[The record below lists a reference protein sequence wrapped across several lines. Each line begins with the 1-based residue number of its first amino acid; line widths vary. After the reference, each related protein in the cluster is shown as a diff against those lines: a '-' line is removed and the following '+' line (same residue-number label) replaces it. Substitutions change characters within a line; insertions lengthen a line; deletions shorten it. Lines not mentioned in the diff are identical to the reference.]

1 MSNRSATQ
9 TQALFP
15 VSGPQVET
23 VDPAVIIAKLQLEL
37 AEQKAQNEKLTVAN
51 EALTADVVRLK
62 ELTLRDPLTGLYNRR
77 QFNQQLDEEVGRIRR
92 GLTTTMS
99 LLFVDVDD
107 FKKVNDK
114 HGHKKGDD
122 VLRRVART
130 LMDPRRRGDTVARY
144 GGEEFVIIAP
154 NTDSDGA
161 AALAQR
167 LCDKIAAIR
176 LDLDSGEEL
185 RLTVSVGVAT
195 YRPDTDALDPTK
207 LVDRSNT
214 AERLAKVQGKN
225 RVVVNRSGSVPPAI
239 KVAKK

>member
-9 TQALFP
+9 TQSLFP
-15 VSGPQVET
+15 VSEPQVET

-37 AEQKAQNEKLTVAN
+37 AEQKAENERLTLENA
-51 EALTADVVRLK
+51 RLQ

-122 VLRRVART
+122 VLRRVARA

-167 LCDKIAAIR
+167 LCDKVAAIR

-207 LVDRSNT
+207 LVDRSNS

-225 RVVVNRSGSVPPAI
+225 RVVVNRSGSAPPAI
-239 KVAKK
+239 KVTKK